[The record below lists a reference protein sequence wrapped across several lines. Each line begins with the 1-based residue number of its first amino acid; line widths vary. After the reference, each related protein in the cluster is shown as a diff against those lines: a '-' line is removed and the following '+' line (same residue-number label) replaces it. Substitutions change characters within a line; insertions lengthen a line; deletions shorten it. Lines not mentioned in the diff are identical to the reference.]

1 MWAQGLEV
9 EKPLTLTTRQ
19 EAKTYERLD
28 LNQVPCALL
37 ILHLNDDNVDFEG
50 DIRTMQYR
58 NNGEWWLWMIQGS
71 NWLTVKSPKWSPL
84 RLDFESMQSSK
95 TYEMT
100 LRPVMT
106 LKLAITEPLRADI
119 SMQDASSTKW
129 GRKDANGR
137 TCALLRI
144 GLVLPEAKFVGK
156 WVVDSEYHDGEW
168 YVWLSPDATQLTVTA
183 EGYQAL
189 ALEFDP
195 VKASTTYVM
204 TLLKEGSQRYKW
216 EEVPEGFV
224 DLGLSSSTLWAEDNW
239 SDSDGEIYHFEW
251 PYVMEQGYGQLMPT
265 RTMVKELM
273 TECKWTWVGKGY
285 KVVGPNGNSILLPA
299 DGGYF
304 PDTIVRIVHGKL
316 NEWKG
321 YPEDFGEVG
330 YYWTSM
336 PAGVDDVWV
345 WGFKSDTVGMDVSDS
360 YWGHS
365 VRLVLTPEIV
375 QEYGKIKFPKTE
387 KSYAKAKHIYPSM
400 MATSSD
406 GKDYIDLGL
415 PSGTRWKCV
424 EEGGLFTYED
434 AVSRF
439 GKNLPNKKAFDEL
452 RTKCTWK
459 WEDEG
464 YRVTGP
470 NGQSIFMPAQGA
482 IDGGT
487 PVAVGERGCY
497 WSTTVKPADYYT
509 PEDRMYVLVFSPDS
523 SWMQPFYYKR
533 TSLSVWLVEPAGGD
547 DDVIELV
554 ISDDEEENVVDLGV
568 IDDDADY
575 VDLGLPSGTKWKS
588 SNQSGYYDYDGAV
601 KAFGNSM
608 PTVEQWHELKT
619 KCRWE
624 WQNNNAKVTGP
635 NGKSIIL
642 SAEGYYDYEDGRA
655 SSSSSGY
662 YWSRTPSHHG
672 MSVYLR
678 FNSYDEKVDMNEYNR
693 GRGHSIRLVKSS
705 DKDQKSAPKSST
717 TVETKGN
724 SNVATDVAGNGAQ
737 YVDLGLPS
745 GTQWKSDNESGYYDY
760 NAAMSKYGNSLPTKE
775 QLEELKDKCTWTW
788 TGKAYRVTGPNGN
801 SIVLPA
807 DGTQNCYGENNGKKG
822 VWGGYWSCS
831 AVGANNACY
840 LGILDPKAAGKYLSP
855 YKVSNDKHCF
865 GYSVRLVQSQAKEED
880 DEIHL
885 FVSVPPEFPE
895 GDEGLREFLSLYLAY
910 PQQARDNNITGTV
923 YVSFVVER
931 DGSVSN
937 VSLLRD
943 IGGGCGEAAVRA
955 VQAMPL
961 WKPGMSGGK
970 PVRVQKMLSIPFP
983 Y

>member
-1 MWAQGLEV
+1 MMIKLLKNSGKRCLVLLLFALLPVGSLWAQGLEV
-9 EKPLTLTTRQ
+9 EKPLILTSRQ

-84 RLDFESMQSSK
+84 RLDFESLQSSK

-119 SMQDASSTKW
+119 SMQDASSTRW

-204 TLLKEGSQRYKW
+204 TLLKEGSVSQRYKW

-224 DLGLSSSTLWAEDNW
+224 DLGLPSSTLWAEDNW
-239 SDSDGEIYHFEW
+239 SDHDGETYHFEW
-251 PYVMEQGYGQLMPT
+251 DYFAERGFGPLIPS
-265 RTMVKELM
+265 RTMLNELM

-285 KVVGPNGNSILLPA
+285 KVVGPNGNFIMLPA
-299 DGGYF
+299 DGFYSYEAAEREWAGA
-304 PDTIVRIVHGKL
+304 T
-316 NEWKG
+316 EWKG
-321 YPEDFGEVG
+321 FPEEFGKVG
-330 YYWTSM
+330 AIWTSTQ
-336 PAGVDDVWV
+336 ADRHHGWV
-345 WGFKSDTVGMDVSDS
+345 GGFNKDTIAITEEFSMSDGLSL
-360 YWGHS
+360 
-365 VRLVLTPEIV
+365 RLVLTPEIAQQV
-375 QEYGKIKFPKTE
+375 RKFNYPQSEVSST
-387 KSYAKAKHIYPSM
+387 AKHIYPSM

-406 GKDYIDLGL
+406 GKNY
-415 PSGTRWKCV
+415 V
-424 EEGGLFTYED
+424 E
-434 AVSRF
+434 
-439 GKNLPNKKAFDEL
+439 
-452 RTKCTWK
+452 
-459 WEDEG
+459 
-464 YRVTGP
+464 
-470 NGQSIFMPAQGA
+470 
-482 IDGGT
+482 
-487 PVAVGERGCY
+487 
-497 WSTTVKPADYYT
+497 
-509 PEDRMYVLVFSPDS
+509 
-523 SWMQPFYYKR
+523 
-533 TSLSVWLVEPAGGD
+533 D
-547 DDVIELV
+547 DDVVELV
-554 ISDDEEENVVDLGV
+554 ISDDEEEHVVDLGV

-672 MSVYLR
+672 TSMYLR

-693 GRGHSIRLVKSS
+693 GRGHSIRLVK
-705 DKDQKSAPKSST
+705 
-717 TVETKGN
+717 
-724 SNVATDVAGNGAQ
+724 
-737 YVDLGLPS
+737 
-745 GTQWKSDNESGYYDY
+745 
-760 NAAMSKYGNSLPTKE
+760 
-775 QLEELKDKCTWTW
+775 
-788 TGKAYRVTGPNGN
+788 
-801 SIVLPA
+801 
-807 DGTQNCYGENNGKKG
+807 
-822 VWGGYWSCS
+822 
-831 AVGANNACY
+831 
-840 LGILDPKAAGKYLSP
+840 
-855 YKVSNDKHCF
+855 
-865 GYSVRLVQSQAKEED
+865 
-880 DEIHL
+880 
-885 FVSVPPEFPE
+885 
-895 GDEGLREFLSLYLAY
+895 
-910 PQQARDNNITGTV
+910 
-923 YVSFVVER
+923 
-931 DGSVSN
+931 
-937 VSLLRD
+937 
-943 IGGGCGEAAVRA
+943 
-955 VQAMPL
+955 
-961 WKPGMSGGK
+961 
-970 PVRVQKMLSIPFP
+970 
-983 Y
+983 